1 MIVRQLLFHSSVQ
14 RLCGCGKCYNRYWRE
29 ALEKL
34 LLDTHAIPFTCSLFY
49 FQGPAHQALLC
60 NMGAVTALLPLLVCD
75 IPKIQ
80 HPALQCYA
88 AMSFQNGAVSLAMK
102 SGIDYRTCV
111 VFRA

>member
-1 MIVRQLLFHSSVQ
+1 MCLS
-14 RLCGCGKCYNRYWRE
+14 
-29 ALEKL
+29 
-34 LLDTHAIPFTCSLFY
+34 FY

-102 SGIDYRTCV
+102 SGLTTGLCC
-111 VFRA
+111 F